1 VAELCVQKAHYAIER
16 LTAAGGLQAAFDR
29 PVFKEFVVR
38 AADGLVDRRLQA
50 ALEQGILAG
59 VPLAR
64 WYPELADC
72 LLVAVTEKRTKT
84 QIDRLAECLSAR

>member
-1 VAELCVQKAHYAIER
+1 LR
-16 LTAAGGLQAAFDR
+16 PAFDQ

-38 AADGLVDRRLQA
+38 ADDGQVEPLLER
-50 ALEQGILAG
+50 ALGEGILAG

-72 LLVAVTEKRTKT
+72 FLVAVTEKRTRA
-84 QIDRLAECLSAR
+84 QIDRLADSLT